1 MGLFDNFGDSVEFY
15 ENPEPRCPC
24 VVVVDRKKHDASAP
38 EVTRALEIFYDVVTT
53 DKLAALRTEIAI
65 VTSTLGIFNVRGVKV
80 VSDFVGASD
89 FAIPT
94 SIPSCCICS
103 LSKGL
108 HKALDMVEER
118 KHVYQT
124 NGVAYF
130 RPVIMLITYAGEDND
145 SSRDRELIA
154 KRIHQIEQDRGAAVF
169 GFGVQGA
176 DMNNLANI
184 MSPRRPPKLLSEADI
199 GGIFTWL
206 ANSMSSISQSQPGE
220 RIRLPDPN
228 DFISGE
234 PRD

>member
-38 EVTRALEIFYDVVTT
+38 EVTRALEIFYDVVTK
-53 DKLAALRTEIAI
+53 DRLAALRTEIAI

-80 VSDFVGASD
+80 VSDFVGAD
-89 FAIPT
+89 EFRIPT

-118 KHVYQT
+118 KHVYQA
-124 NGVAYF
+124 NGIAYF
-130 RPVIMLITYAGEDND
+130 RPVIMLITYAGPDND
-145 SSRDRELIA
+145 SSRDREMIA
-154 KRIHQIEQDRGAAVF
+154 QRIHEAEYDRSAAVF

-176 DMNNLANI
+176 DMGNLAEI
-184 MSPRRPPKLLSEADI
+184 MSPHRPPKLLSEADI

-220 RIRLPDPN
+220 RIRLPDPDN
-228 DFISGE
+228 YICGT
-234 PRD
+234 